1 MPLFLAKRACH
12 LTEATGRP
20 GLAIPRCW
28 SVSTISSEPLED
40 GRLLSRS
47 RFVYKRF
54 IRPLYERPRP
64 GAIRFST
71 SASGVGT
78 SARGLA
84 RWAQQDGLDLWV
96 TASTIDPRAY
106 GYAQRFPR
114 SPKLSFRLADVA
126 TLVARGERCDSSCY
140 PNHVVHHLDAPG
152 LQAMLGAAQALGAR
166 IVVFNDIRLFAL
178 AYLGFWL
185 LTAVAF
191 RRSYIR
197 HDGLISIRRSYTA
210 KELRALVPAGWE
222 VRRAMPF
229 RLLLIH
235 RDTRESA
242 RLPYRPGVGSN
253 S

>member
-1 MPLFLAKRACH
+1 MPLFLAKRASH
-12 LTEATGRP
+12 LTEAMD
-20 GLAIPRCW
+20 GLDCDPAL
-28 SVSTISSEPLED
+28 LERSYHQFRAVN
-40 GRLLSRS
+40 GLLSRS

-54 IRPLYERPRP
+54 IRPLMSDRRQVYSLLDI
-64 GAIRFST
+64 GFGGGDI
-71 SASGVGT
+71 
-78 SARGLA
+78 ARELA

-96 TASTIDPRAY
+96 TGIDIDARAY
-106 GYAQRFPR
+106 AYVQRFPP

-126 TLVARGERCDSSCY
+126 TLVARGERFDFVLS
-140 PNHVVHHLDAPG
+140 NHVLHHLDAPG

-166 IVVFNDIRLFAL
+166 VVFNDIRRSAL

-185 LTAVAF
+185 LTSVAF

-197 HDGLISIRRSYTA
+197 QDGLISIRRSYTA
-210 KELRALVPAGWE
+210 KELRALVPAGWG

-235 RDTRESA
+235 RGTRGSA
-242 RLPYRPGVGSN
+242 RLSSGAGSN

>member
-12 LTEATGRP
+12 LTEAMDDP
-20 GLAIPRCW
+20 DCDPAL
-28 SVSTISSEPLED
+28 LERSYHQFRAVN
-40 GRLLSRS
+40 GLLSRS

-54 IRPLYERPRP
+54 IRPLMSDP
-64 GAIRFST
+64 GRGYSLLDIGF
-71 SASGVGT
+71 GGGDI
-78 SARGLA
+78 ARGLA
-84 RWAQQDGLDLWV
+84 RWAQQDGLDLRV
-96 TASTIDPRAY
+96 TGIDIDPRAY
-106 GYAQRFPR
+106 AYVQHFPR

-126 TLVARGERCDSSCY
+126 TLVARGERFDFVLS
-140 PNHVVHHLDAPG
+140 NHVVHHLDVPG
-152 LQAMLGAAQALGAR
+152 LQAMLTATRALGAR
-166 IVVFNDIRLFAL
+166 IVVFNDIRRSDL

-235 RDTRESA
+235 RGTRESP
-242 RLPYRPGVGSN
+242 RLPYRPAVGSN

>member
-12 LTEATGRP
+12 LTEVMDDPDCDPA
-20 GLAIPRCW
+20 L
-28 SVSTISSEPLED
+28 LERSYHQFRAVN
-40 GRLLSRS
+40 GLLSRS

-54 IRPLYERPRP
+54 IRPLMSDRGRGYSLLDI
-64 GAIRFST
+64 GFGGGDI
-71 SASGVGT
+71 
-78 SARGLA
+78 ARGLA

-96 TASTIDPRAY
+96 TGIDIDPRAY
-106 GYAQRFPR
+106 AYVQRFPR

-126 TLVARGERCDSSCY
+126 TLVARGERFDFVLS
-140 PNHVVHHLDAPG
+140 NHVVHHLDVPG
-152 LQAMLGAAQALGAR
+152 LQAMLTATRALGAR
-166 IVVFNDIRLFAL
+166 IVVFNDIRRSDL

-210 KELRALVPAGWE
+210 KELRALAPAGWE
-222 VRRAMPF
+222 VLRAMPF

-235 RDTRESA
+235 RGRRESA
-242 RLPYRPGVGSN
+242 RLPYRPEVGSN

>member
-12 LTEATGRP
+12 LTEAMDGP
-20 GLAIPRCW
+20 ACDPAL
-28 SVSTISSEPLED
+28 LERSYHQFRAVN
-40 GRLLSRS
+40 GLLSRS

-54 IRPLYERPRP
+54 IRPLMSDRGRGYSLLDI
-64 GAIRFST
+64 GFGGGDI
-71 SASGVGT
+71 
-78 SARGLA
+78 ARELA
-84 RWAQQDGLDLWV
+84 RWAQQDGLDLSV
-96 TASTIDPRAY
+96 TGIDIDPRAY

-126 TLVARGERCDSSCY
+126 TLVARGERFDFVLS
-140 PNHVVHHLDAPG
+140 NHVVHHLDAPG
-152 LQAMLGAAQALGAR
+152 LQAMLGAALALGAR
-166 IVVFNDIRLFAL
+166 IVVFNDIRRSDL

-197 HDGLISIRRSYTA
+197 QDGLISIRRSYTA
-210 KELRALVPAGWE
+210 KELRALVLAGWE
-222 VRRAMPF
+222 VRRTMPF

-235 RDTRESA
+235 RDPRGSA
-242 RLPYRPGVGSN
+242 RLPPGVGSN